1 MIFSGNVQSDFL
13 KLARVEDNKKA
24 STINYS
30 SQDYTSIKES
40 LIKYIRAVYPI
51 DFQNFTESDLG
62 VMLIEL
68 FAYVG
73 SVNTFQA
80 DYNAH
85 ENYLRLAKNRR
96 SVKNLLQLIGVSMK
110 GPISAAA
117 DAKITFNTAL
127 ESDYVVAPN
136 NRVVNVVS
144 PEDGANLTFTLYK
157 TVNGRVDPSDDSGG
171 FTLSPSESDNSD
183 GIVFTNLAIQEG
195 AFVRETGT
203 FGSSESVKTIP
214 LSRSPV
220 IEGSV
225 EVMVNGDST
234 TSGPYTQVDNVFFA
248 SGATD
253 KIYQVIPDD
262 DFTGT
267 IVFGDNKIGQ
277 SPRDGDSYS
286 VVYRSG
292 GGSRGNIKQ
301 SFINADFAEGT
312 GILEN
317 TSVGT
322 GGADAESVAHAK
334 MYAPL
339 TFRRQDRLVTLEDI
353 KSFVNSYVG
362 NFGSI
367 GKATASVR
375 RAYSSGNIIDVFLLE
390 KANDFQLRRGTPQFK
405 LDLLEQ
411 MNLKKMLTSEF
422 IILDGLIRTLDL
434 IVSINIDKE
443 LRGRV
448 EVIKAQARDAI
459 QNFFLVDNNDFGKTL
474 ILQDLNRKIFELDDV
489 RFSTID
495 NLKNDVTV
503 DFNEII
509 QLNNLTININLV

>member
-13 KLARVEDNKKA
+13 KLARVEDSKK
-24 STINYS
+24 SSVINYT
-30 SQDYTSIKES
+30 SQDYISIKES
-40 LIKYIRAVYPI
+40 LMKYIKAVYPL
-51 DFQNFTESDLG
+51 DFHNFTESDLG
-62 VMLIEL
+62 VMLLEL

-85 ENYLRLAKNRR
+85 ENYLRLASSRR
-96 SVKNLLQLIGVSMK
+96 SVKNLLQLVGVRMK
-110 GPISAAA
+110 GPISSAA
-117 DAKITFNTAL
+117 DAKITFSTPIS
-127 ESDYVVAPN
+127 SDYSVTPS
-136 NRVVNVVS
+136 NRVFNITS
-144 PEDGANLTFTLYK
+144 PEDGGNLTFTLYK
-157 TVNGRVDPSDDSGG
+157 TVNGRVDPSNNSGG
-171 FTLSPSESDNSD
+171 FTLSPSEADSSD
-183 GIVFTNLAIQEG
+183 GEIFTNLAVQEG

-203 FGSSESVKTIP
+203 FDSTESVKTIP
-214 LSRSPV
+214 LSQSPI

-225 EVMVNGDST
+225 EVIINGDST
-234 TSGPYTQVDNVFFA
+234 TSGSYTQVDNVFFA

-253 KIYQVIPDD
+253 KVYQMVSDD

-267 IVFGDNKIGQ
+267 VVFGDNKIGQ

-286 VVYRSG
+286 VVYRVG
-292 GGSRGNIKQ
+292 GGSRGNVKQ
-301 SFINADFAEGT
+301 SLINTDFAGV

-334 MYAPL
+334 RYAPL

-353 KSFVNSYVG
+353 KSFGNSYVG
-362 NFGSI
+362 NFGNV
-367 GKATASVR
+367 GKVTASVR

-422 IILDGLIRTLDL
+422 VILDGLIRTLDL
-434 IVSINIDKE
+434 IVSVNIDKE
-443 LRGRV
+443 LKGRA
-448 EVIKAQARDAI
+448 EVIKAQVRDAI
-459 QNFFLVDNNDFGKTL
+459 QTFFLVDNNDFGKTL
-474 ILQDLNRKIFELDDV
+474 VLQDLNRKIFELDDV

-495 NLKNDVTV
+495 NLSNDVTV

-509 QLNNLTININLV
+509 QLNNLTITLNLV